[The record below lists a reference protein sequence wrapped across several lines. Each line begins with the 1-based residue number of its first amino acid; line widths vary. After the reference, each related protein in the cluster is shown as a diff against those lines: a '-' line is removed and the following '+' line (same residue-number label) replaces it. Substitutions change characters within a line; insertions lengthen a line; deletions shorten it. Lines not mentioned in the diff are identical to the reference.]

1 MFLAVQTAGK
11 KNTKQNN
18 NKNNR
23 PTKKKKKRMDLAA
36 QICVKNRIDKE
47 VLLV

>member
-23 PTKKKKKRMDLAA
+23 PTKKKKRMDLAA